1 MDLIEKSC
9 DKAIW
14 LNKGQ
19 IKLAGESADV
29 VKSYLDCVI

>member
-14 LNKGQ
+14 LNKGR
-19 IKLAGESADV
+19 IKLAGESAEV
-29 VKSYLDCVI
+29 VRSYLDSVT